1 MGTMSMRNANP
12 RSRASAVLVLISSDV
27 QLAFAMWGVAFVLEF
42 VMGRGVLSEGA
53 IVSIAPSVVA
63 WVWMRAA
70 LGLYPGYGLDR
81 AEELRRQSFALFA
94 TVAII
99 VVFDFASQL
108 GNSLPRPS
116 LFGWALGLLVVAPVV
131 RHYVKARLSPNSR

>member
-1 MGTMSMRNANP
+1 MGTMSMRNSNP
-12 RSRASAVLVLISSDV
+12 RSRASAVLVLLASDV
-27 QLAFAMWGVAFVLEF
+27 LLAFAMWGVAFVLEF
-42 VMGRGVLSEGA
+42 VTGRGVLSEGT
-53 IVSIAPSVVA
+53 ILSIAPSVVA
-63 WVWMRAA
+63 WVWLRAA

-81 AEELRRQSFALFA
+81 AQELRRQTFALFA

-99 VVFDFASQL
+99 AVFAFASQL
-108 GNSLPRPS
+108 GDSLPGPS

>member
-1 MGTMSMRNANP
+1 MGTMTKRNSNA
-12 RSRASAVLVLISSDV
+12 RSRASAVLVLLASDV
-27 QLAFAMWGVAFVLEF
+27 LLAFAMWGVAFVLEF
-42 VMGRGVLSEGA
+42 VMGRGVLSEGT

-81 AEELRRQSFALFA
+81 AQGLRRETFALFA

-99 VVFDFASQL
+99 AVFALASQL
-108 GNSLPRPS
+108 DNSPPPIPLCV
-116 LFGWALGLLVVAPVV
+116 GLGA
-131 RHYVKARLSPNSR
+131 SWW